1 MIWRVWALAHGRA
14 RRLLDRLRAFETP
27 QDVTAKAFGKQA
39 CADTLRGPQKSGS
52 SRAAPRDR
60 YECDIESKA
69 VLKKAVGPEV
79 LGHTSGCMRNNA
91 R

>member
-1 MIWRVWALAHGRA
+1 MIWRIGALARGRA

-39 CADTLRGPQKSGS
+39 CADALRGPQKSCS
-52 SRAAPRDR
+52 SRTATRDR
-60 YECDIESKA
+60 HECDVESKA
-69 VLKKAVGPEV
+69 VLEEWVGIET
-79 LGHTSGCMRNNA
+79 LGYTPGCMGNNA